1 MAKALAQ
8 KEMALAQKLSSVQKA
23 PLRKGVTLGKGN
35 YSPVTANL
43 APVTSRATTPPSTL
57 TACVSTGALP
67 VIPTL
72 DQGMLMYYCC
82 SQLTAPIG
90 NGAPMAAV
98 PLVPQ
103 DQNPAGTAS
112 ELAVMC
118 GEYSFC
124 VRNKKKHFHFQNFLV
139 QIAVMSHKLKVAQEA
154 ATSRCCTQG
163 GRPQHQVQIPHPA
176 KVGNL
181 QEAMCIQGQR
191 SDEKYHN
198 FMVQFFFFLVKC
210 TVTESCTLYSCSKN
224 CPNVWLFWKD

>member
-1 MAKALAQ
+1 MPREVSTRKKQPTAKALAQ
-8 KEMALAQKLSSVQKA
+8 KEMVLAQKSSSVRKA
-23 PLRKGVTLGKGN
+23 PLRKGVTSGKGN
-35 YSPVTANL
+35 RAPVTANL

-57 TACVSTGALP
+57 TTRVSTGALP
-67 VIPTL
+67 VVPTL
-72 DQGMLMYYCC
+72 DQGMLMYYCR
-82 SQLTAPIG
+82 SQLTAPTG
-90 NGAPMAAV
+90 NGAPVAAV

-112 ELAVMC
+112 ELAVMR

-124 VRNKKKHFHFQNFLV
+124 AHDKKNIFIFKFFLV
-139 QIAVMSHKLKVAQEA
+139 QIAVLNHELKVAQEA
-154 ATSRCCTQG
+154 ATSRCRTQG
-163 GRPQHQVQIPHPA
+163 GRPQHQVQIPRPA

-210 TVTESCTLYSCSKN
+210 TVTESCTL
-224 CPNVWLFWKD
+224 